1 VIGSV
6 AAGTGDMRAAVK
18 LAADGKIRLGDLVS
32 DRISLDRVIPDG
44 FERMAA
50 ESKDVFRILVSP
62 DA

>member
-1 VIGSV
+1 MV
-6 AAGTGDMRAAVK
+6 AE
-18 LAADGKIRLGDLVS
+18 GKIRLGELVS
-32 DRISLDRVIPDG
+32 DRISLERVIPDG

>member
-6 AAGTGDMRAAVK
+6 AAGTGDMAAAVRMV
-18 LAADGKIRLGDLVS
+18 AEGKIRLGELVS
-32 DRISLDRVIPDG
+32 DRISLERVIPDG